1 MKLNWLYFKPFTIH
15 VLILVNSWRKFDFI
29 CYVIDFRRRGSK
41 KWIIIDLIYIYRHNK
56 IAYGMNMKYCI
67 IPGWRIMRYMN
78 SNLLLINRFGNFFF
92 VILYVDIYNL
102 ISWLQNDKSII
113 KVYDFIQ
120 NIPHSYDK
128 LSHIY
133 NNITFGFEYAI
144 IVVKSRVDHK

>member
-1 MKLNWLYFKPFTIH
+1 
-15 VLILVNSWRKFDFI
+15 
-29 CYVIDFRRRGSK
+29 
-41 KWIIIDLIYIYRHNK
+41 
-56 IAYGMNMKYCI
+56 MKYCI
-67 IPGWRIMRYMN
+67 IPGYSTLYTDLLHDLRYMN
-78 SNLLLINRFGNFFF
+78 SNLLLIDRFVNFFF

-113 KVYDFIQ
+113 KIYDFIQ

-144 IVVKSRVDHK
+144 IVVKGRVEHK

>member
-1 MKLNWLYFKPFTIH
+1 MNNHW
-15 VLILVNSWRKFDFI
+15 FD
-29 CYVIDFRRRGSK
+29 
-41 KWIIIDLIYIYRHNK
+41 IYINTTKLHT
-56 IAYGMNMKYCI
+56 
-67 IPGWRIMRYMN
+67 GWTWNIVSFLAGALHDLRYMN